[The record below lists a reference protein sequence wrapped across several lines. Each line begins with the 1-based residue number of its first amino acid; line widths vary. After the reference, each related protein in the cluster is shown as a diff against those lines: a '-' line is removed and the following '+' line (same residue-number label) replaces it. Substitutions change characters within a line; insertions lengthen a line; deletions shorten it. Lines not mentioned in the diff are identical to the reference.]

1 MPEQFATFFQ
11 VGLIMAA
18 LLISYNF
25 NKDYWGGFMGSVLN
39 IPSDV
44 LIAFAVFGLGGFLF
58 YAFMYGALGALVS
71 KIEDLN
77 KSAGT
82 AQMIVMIVYFVV
94 LMNLTNVD
102 GLVIRSVHIYR
113 SVLQCNVCKSCDGRC
128 GNMGSCYISNNFIY
142 IGDRYG
148 CSGR

>member
-1 MPEQFATFFQ
+1 
-11 VGLIMAA
+11 MAA

-25 NKDYWGGFMGSVLN
+25 NKEYWGGFMGTVLN

-58 YAFMYGALGALVS
+58 YAFMYGALEALVS

-82 AQMIVMIVYFVV
+82 AQYS
-94 LMNLTNVD
+94 LLK
-102 GLVIRSVHIYR
+102 LYE
-113 SVLQCNVCKSCDGRC
+113 
-128 GNMGSCYISNNFIY
+128 IS
-142 IGDRYG
+142 RAAMKALPE
-148 CSGR
+148 RT